1 MKGQIGVASFENAS
15 AIWTWLHLVIV
26 TWRLSGTLRTVLVEI
41 TQFAPKLNTNVDSRT
56 IRDIMLNKKPSL
68 IIV

>member
-15 AIWTWLHLVIV
+15 AISMELRTWLHLVIV

-41 TQFAPKLNTNVDSRT
+41 TQFAPN
-56 IRDIMLNKKPSL
+56 
-68 IIV
+68 